1 MDLDVTALRRNDFF
15 SEFSDSEIKKLL
27 KQGNINRFNEG
38 TTVFLQG
45 DPGDAMYILLTG
57 HVQILLSGGELDEV
71 LAELKPGEV
80 FGEGSFAN
88 DSPRSAKAVA
98 TRDTYLYVI
107 TSDHLDKMIEKES
120 KVAAKML
127 YKLLRIVID
136 RLNITNKRLATGS

>member
-1 MDLDVTALRRNDFF
+1 MDLDVSALRRNNFF
-15 SEFSDSEIKKLL
+15 SEFSDSEIKKIL

-45 DPGDAMYILLTG
+45 DQGDAMYILLTG
-57 HVQILLSGGELDEV
+57 QVQILLTGNEMDEV
-71 LAELKPGEV
+71 LATLRPGDV

-88 DSPRSAKAVA
+88 DSPRSAKATS

-107 TSDHLDKMIEKES
+107 TSDHLGTMIEKES

-136 RLNITNKRLATGS
+136 RLNVTNKRLSASG